1 MARFIGYVQGQSG
14 ETSRIGSPR
23 SGIRAQAQGWN
34 VGVRVHGH
42 ADGDEDVFDIYM
54 TGGSHA
60 ALASRPMGRIRIVDG
75 VPVFTVADS
84 FRVNMEN
91 GSPVVII

>member
-14 ETSRIGSPR
+14 EASRIGSPR

-34 VGVRVHGH
+34 VGVQVHGH

-54 TGGSHA
+54 TGGSNGGGN
-60 ALASRPMGRIRIVDG
+60 RPMGRIRIVDG
-75 VPVFTVADS
+75 VPRFTVADT
-84 FRVNMEN
+84 FKVHMDG
-91 GSPVVII
+91 GSPVVVI